1 MSGRKILIIA
11 LAVAVIAVVAWWI
24 LIKESGIG
32 ESSQPAVQA
41 ATSSAARSGQ
51 AALSENPQTPH
62 PPVPALP
69 AAHPPINQE
78 GSGTVTPDPDSQY
91 THFQVGE
98 RNVRRLKIEGDIVWV
113 GTSGGVIRYNTST
126 DEFRHFST
134 NMGLIANGVFHLS
147 RWREKI
153 AIGTYGGGLSLLDEN
168 NETFSHYNIPEGL
181 ADAFVYDMVETDVGD
196 LWIATWS
203 GANLV
208 LDGDLDNPD
217 KWQTFTVENTNE
229 GLPNDWVYALS
240 QGENGVTWFATEGGL
255 ARYKDGVWSNWNHAD
270 GLGADYELV
279 KDDIQFK
286 NDPAQYSEHH
296 SRQKVEMGLQ
306 DVDVAY
312 NPNYIVA
319 LQVTKGDIV
328 WAGTWG
334 GGLARFDGKTW
345 TNFTTKDG
353 LPSNHVFMVYEGRD
367 KRLWV
372 GTGKGLARLEDDGSF
387 TVFTTADGLFSDIIF
402 SMVEAEDG
410 SFWIGS
416 FGGVT
421 HIKTLP

>member
-1 MSGRKILIIA
+1 MMAGRNILIVA
-11 LAVAVIAVVAWWI
+11 LAGAIATGFAWWM
-24 LIKESGIG
+24 LNKEPGDAG
-32 ESSQPAVQA
+32 AAQPAVPSAPA
-41 ATSSAARSGQ
+41 AAN
-51 AALSENPQTPH
+51 ENLQTPH

-69 AAHPPINQE
+69 AEHPPVNQ
-78 GSGTVTPDPDSQY
+78 GGAGTVTPDPDSQY

-98 RNVRRLKIEGDIVWV
+98 RNVRRMMIEGDIVWV

-134 NMGLIANGVFHLS
+134 NMGLIANGVFHIS

-153 AIGTYGGGLSLLDEN
+153 AIGTYGGGLSFLDES
-168 NETFSHYNIPEGL
+168 NETFTHYNIPEGL
-181 ADAFVYDMVETDVGD
+181 ADAFVYDMVETVDGN

-217 KWQTFTVENTNE
+217 KWQTFTVENTNK

-240 QGENGVTWFATEGGL
+240 RGEEGVTWFATEGGL
-255 ARYKDGVWSNWNHAD
+255 ARYKDGVWNNWNHAD

-286 NDPAQYSEHH
+286 DDPAQYSEHH

-319 LQVTKGDIV
+319 LEVTKGDIV

-334 GGLARFDGKTW
+334 GGLARFDGKSW

-372 GTGKGLARLEDDGSF
+372 GTGKGLARMEDDGSF

-416 FGGVT
+416 FGAVT
-421 HIKTLP
+421 HIKSLP